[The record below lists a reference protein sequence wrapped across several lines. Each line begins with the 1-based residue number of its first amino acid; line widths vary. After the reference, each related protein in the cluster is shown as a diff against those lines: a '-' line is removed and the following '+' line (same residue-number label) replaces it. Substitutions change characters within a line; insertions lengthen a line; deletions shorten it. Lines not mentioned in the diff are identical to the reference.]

1 MHKVNQMPREQLEQ
15 LQSDYGEC
23 KIDTNAFIAGIT
35 ELGYSSPMDIHM
47 LLDEAQEARAMWKL
61 DQAKQKEKK

>member
-1 MHKVNQMPREQLEQ
+1 MNKVNQMTREKLEQ

-23 KIDTNAFIAGIT
+23 KIDSQAFIAGIT

-47 LLDEAQEARAMWKL
+47 LMDEAQEARAMWKL
-61 DQAKQKEKK
+61 DQAKAKEKK